1 MSYSE
6 LLQQHEWIEKS
17 ASIIQRDSF
26 KCQKC
31 GSIGFHS
38 MSMCICK
45 DSQELDG
52 FFDGWTFNG
61 LSISTFLER
70 ERRSFDDYTP
80 RYNPDFEKCYK
91 SSITPIYTFDNDE
104 GLKING
110 YGFYRIS
117 SMGPILFDS
126 FNRNAYFYCK
136 GTPQTCPVYQRHFF
150 DMSENNAFSKAL
162 KIKVSINEDI
172 YLEYGHIYVLDQ
184 NIVDEYI
191 VSIEYIYPT
200 GPNGIVCDFNGLY
213 GSVIVSVTYKNF
225 VGSFYFIPKE
235 IKGLNV
241 HHKYYVKGKAPWE
254 YEDDALVTLCEECH
268 RETHRTTRIPIYRN
282 YKSSKIDCG
291 TAKPCSRC
299 NGSGYLPQYQ
309 HVADGICFQCWGE
322 GVVIDDL

>member
-6 LLQQHEWIEKS
+6 LLQKREWIEKS

-31 GSIGFHS
+31 GSIGFHNI
-38 MSMCICK
+38 SMCICK

-61 LSISTFLER
+61 LPFSAFIEKER
-70 ERRSFDDYTP
+70 QSSS
-80 RYNPDFEKCYK
+80 NSKQYK
-91 SSITPIYTFDNDE
+91 LSVKPIYTFNNEE

-110 YGFYRIS
+110 YGFYRLS
-117 SMGPILFDS
+117 SFDDVDRTVYCCCPKIPDANPIYS
-126 FNRNAYFYCK
+126 
-136 GTPQTCPVYQRHFF
+136 RHFR
-150 DMSENNAFSKAL
+150 DESKDGVYGRDL
-162 KIKVSINEDI
+162 KIEKLGGEVIYLDWGNTYVFSQNILDSYAVSIQ
-172 YLEYGHIYVLDQ
+172 YV
-184 NIVDEYI
+184 
-191 VSIEYIYPT
+191 YPT
-200 GPNGIVCDFNGLY
+200 GVAWDYYVYPKGAGGNDMPVFY
-213 GSVIVSVTYKNF
+213 GSIVVNITYKNF

-241 HHKYYVKGKAPWE
+241 HHKYYIKGKAPWE

-282 YKSSKIDCG
+282 YNATKIECG
-291 TAKPCSRC
+291 TAIPCSRC

-309 HVADGICFQCWGE
+309 HVEDGICFQCWGE